1 MRKFLSLCALLSMM
15 TAPAVAQTPPPDV
28 AAIPPAVAETVQQL
42 QKSALAGDLAFA
54 TVSDL
59 TTMVGPRM
67 AGTEQEA
74 RARAWAERT
83 LKGLQFDAVRIEEAK
98 IPYWARLYDAAEIVS
113 PVPFKLYVAALGGSG
128 PTPKGGITAPL
139 VRFTDLNGLRAA
151 APETVKGKLVF
162 IDEPTVRT
170 QDGSGYGVGVAKR
183 GLCGPIA
190 QSKGAAGCLIRSVGT
205 HMHRFPHQ
213 GGPARAR
220 DGATLPVAAV
230 SPPDAEHLSRLMA
243 RGEVK
248 VRLEIDVAVKD
259 DAPSGNVIAEVRGR
273 EKPNEIVIIGA
284 HLDSWDQATGA
295 LDDGAGVGI
304 VVAAA
309 KLIQDLPRHP
319 KRTIRVILF
328 GAEETGLHGAIA
340 YVKQH
345 ASETGQFIVGA
356 ESDFG
361 ARKIFRFQTRFGEA
375 ALPAARAIQ
384 RQLAPL
390 GIGPHDNQ
398 ASGGPDMRP
407 FREAGVP
414 VVELEQNGWD
424 YFDYHHTPDDTLD
437 KIDPA
442 ELRQNVA
449 AYATFAY
456 LAAEMDWDFRAVA
469 K

>member
-1 MRKFLSLCALLSMM
+1 M
-15 TAPAVAQTPPPDV
+15 
-28 AAIPPAVAETVQQL
+28 
-42 QKSALAGDLAFA
+42 
-54 TVSDL
+54 
-59 TTMVGPRM
+59 
-67 AGTEQEA
+67 
-74 RARAWAERT
+74 
-83 LKGLQFDAVRIEEAK
+83 
-98 IPYWARLYDAAEIVS
+98 
-113 PVPFKLYVAALGGSG
+113 
-128 PTPKGGITAPL
+128 
-139 VRFTDLNGLRAA
+139 
-151 APETVKGKLVF
+151 
-162 IDEPTVRT
+162 
-170 QDGSGYGVGVAKR
+170 
-183 GLCGPIA
+183 
-190 QSKGAAGCLIRSVGT
+190 
-205 HMHRFPHQ
+205 
-213 GGPARAR
+213 
-220 DGATLPVAAV
+220 
-230 SPPDAEHLSRLMA
+230 SPPDAEHVSRLMA
-243 RGEVK
+243 RGDVK
-248 VRLEIDVAVKD
+248 VRLEIDVEVKD

-328 GAEETGLHGAIA
+328 GAEETGLHGANA

-345 ASETGQFIVGA
+345 ASEVGQFVVGA

-361 ARKIFRFQTRFGEA
+361 ARKVFRFQTRFGEG

-390 GIGPHDNQ
+390 GIGPHDNL
-398 ASGGPDMRP
+398 AFGGPDMTP
-407 FREAGVP
+407 FRTAGVP
-414 VVELEQNGWD
+414 IVELEQNGWD

-456 LAAEMDWDFRAVA
+456 LAAEMDWDFRAA
-469 K
+469 PKP